1 MGRLIKATSSSTESR
16 FVAFVDR
23 GTASVFPRIADFPA
37 IAPPFLEFSLFHSI
51 SFGVSYYQKLILKI
65 VITENVIIILY
76 QSYYREFRY

>member
-37 IAPPFLEFSLFHSI
+37 IAPPFLELALTLPFYQFRNPLLSKVDLKD
-51 SFGVSYYQKLILKI
+51 SY
-65 VITENVIIILY
+65 N
-76 QSYYREFRY
+76 